1 MKNNKN
7 SARGFIALGLL
18 LAATSVLAEPGS
30 VNDFFVATQGT
41 DASVSI
47 LEKVI
52 GVNRLKSPFTAGAPE
67 GALGNM
73 FLVLNV
79 FVFIVGIFFAAYG
92 LGAGIVQTAHEGQVL
107 GRRMSAVWMPIRMV
121 TGIAGLMPVFGGFS
135 LSQAIMMLASFL
147 GIGLANY
154 SWTATLDG
162 AGQGFSG
169 IVAPSV
175 GTATAGSSPKHLAY
189 ALFTAKVCQLAY
201 AEQEAA
207 NSTHRN
213 NTLVRYSR
221 AFSAKENSTYFAGWG
236 KVNAGVYSPTCGR
249 IEIGPKQKAALMS
262 VEGMTNAANGA
273 VNAVGQSLADLIGTG
288 GVVGATPRPGGY
300 SINSVNYQGVANS
313 VAAAGPVKA
322 RDLEATINGLA
333 EGWYLRWKASL
344 LAPASGGSGDSTTNK
359 LPKNE
364 IEAAASAYIVAVQT
378 AGKTA
383 TGDGNAVTSAAI
395 NNMKAFGWFG
405 AGSWYSTLAQAQTA
419 LGDAMKNLDIHVV
432 PALGAD
438 VAQSERVRD
447 ALAAYTKAYDAAYSE
462 LDDKDPWA
470 SAFDTGFNMTNQ
482 TGNRSIGQRIAVELL
497 DAMSSNSGGG
507 GQMNP
512 IVTIKNIGDYLMTST
527 EAVLVGKAFVDSFG
541 DDDERSSQEGLMSE
555 EKKNKKSFVG
565 NLVNSGV
572 GFVMGMLSAIF
583 VVGAIFSIYI
593 PFIPFI
599 QWMGGLIQYVSIFF
613 EGLLGAPIWA
623 FAHLDADGEGMGQ
636 RTERGYLFL
645 LNMMFRPFLMIFGF
659 VLAAALL
666 PLLGTFQAVM
676 FVPAMANVQ
685 GDSVT
690 GMASILFL
698 LAVFGMLNVTMIHG
712 LFNLITIIPDQIL
725 GWVGNIA
732 GQTIGKD
739 TDDKAHNLFVRVGGA
754 SSGAMVAG
762 ASRK

>member
-1 MKNNKN
+1 
-7 SARGFIALGLL
+7 
-18 LAATSVLAEPGS
+18 
-30 VNDFFVATQGT
+30 
-41 DASVSI
+41 
-47 LEKVI
+47 
-52 GVNRLKSPFTAGAPE
+52 
-67 GALGNM
+67 
-73 FLVLNV
+73 
-79 FVFIVGIFFAAYG
+79 
-92 LGAGIVQTAHEGQVL
+92 
-107 GRRMSAVWMPIRMV
+107 
-121 TGIAGLMPVFGGFS
+121 
-135 LSQAIMMLASFL
+135 
-147 GIGLANY
+147 
-154 SWTATLDG
+154 
-162 AGQGFSG
+162 
-169 IVAPSV
+169 
-175 GTATAGSSPKHLAY
+175 
-189 ALFTAKVCQLAY
+189 
-201 AEQEAA
+201 
-207 NSTHRN
+207 
-213 NTLVRYSR
+213 
-221 AFSAKENSTYFAGWG
+221 
-236 KVNAGVYSPTCGR
+236 
-249 IEIGPKQKAALMS
+249 
-262 VEGMTNAANGA
+262 
-273 VNAVGQSLADLIGTG
+273 
-288 GVVGATPRPGGY
+288 
-300 SINSVNYQGVANS
+300 
-313 VAAAGPVKA
+313 
-322 RDLEATINGLA
+322 
-333 EGWYLRWKASL
+333 
-344 LAPASGGSGDSTTNK
+344 
-359 LPKNE
+359 
-364 IEAAASAYIVAVQT
+364 
-378 AGKTA
+378 
-383 TGDGNAVTSAAI
+383 
-395 NNMKAFGWFG
+395 
-405 AGSWYSTLAQAQTA
+405 
-419 LGDAMKNLDIHVV
+419 
-432 PALGAD
+432 
-438 VAQSERVRD
+438 
-447 ALAAYTKAYDAAYSE
+447 
-462 LDDKDPWA
+462 
-470 SAFDTGFNMTNQ
+470 
-482 TGNRSIGQRIAVELL
+482 
-497 DAMSSNSGGG
+497 
-507 GQMNP
+507 
-512 IVTIKNIGDYLMTST
+512 MTST